1 MLPSPWPVSNLI
13 IVVLPEMKLFY
24 FFILFI
30 VLASCKKETFN
41 TSPDAFISF
50 SADTLKFDTVFTQTG
65 SVTKVV
71 KIKNENEDKILLTS
85 IKLMGGTASPFHIN
99 INGVSGSTLN
109 NVELAGKDSLYIFVS
124 VTINPTTINFPFIV
138 RDSIAIAYNG
148 NEKFIQLEA
157 FGRNARFLNNYS
169 VRTNENWTSTLP
181 YVILGTVTVDS
192 GAILTIEPGS
202 KIYFHA
208 NAHMQVNGKLI
219 ANGSSDQ
226 RIVFT
231 GDRLDEYYN
240 KLPGSWPGITFSSIS
255 NNNLLQYVNIV
266 NAFQGIHTTKYIP
279 GTIKIKMQQCIIDN
293 ASDAGIISE
302 YSSIQAENCL
312 ISNCGKNINL
322 FYGGDYSFTHC
333 TLAAYSTEFQLHKFE
348 TLSISDAKEE
358 NGIIITN
365 PMQANFI
372 NCIFWGDNGIVDNE
386 ITSDKQGNNFNVSLD
401 HCLYKASNDP
411 ANISFSSVIKNID
424 PLFDSI
430 DAANHYFDFRTF
442 NNLSAPGINQ
452 GSTTSLSID
461 LEGNNRNI
469 GAPDLG
475 SYEKQ

>member
-1 MLPSPWPVSNLI
+1 
-13 IVVLPEMKLFY
+13 MKLFY
-24 FFILFI
+24 FFVLFI
-30 VLASCKKETFN
+30 ILASCKKETFN
-41 TSPDAFISF
+41 TSTDAFIAF

-71 KIKNENEDKILLTS
+71 KIKNENEEKILLTS
-85 IKLMGGTASPFHIN
+85 IRLMGGSASQFHIN
-99 INGVSGSTLN
+99 INGVSGSALN
-109 NVELAGKDSLYIFVS
+109 NVELAGNDSLYIFVS
-124 VTINPTTINFPFIV
+124 VTINPTTVNLPFIV

-181 YVILGTVTVDS
+181 YVILGTVTIDS
-192 GAILTIEPGS
+192 AATLTIDAGS

-208 NAHMQVNGKLI
+208 NAHMQVNGTLI
-219 ANGSSDQ
+219 ANGSFDQ

-240 KLPGSWPGITFSSIS
+240 KLPGSWPGIIFSSIS
-255 NNNLLQYVNIV
+255 NNNLLQYANIV
-266 NAFQGIHTTKYIP
+266 NALQGIHITNYIP

-302 YSSIQAENCL
+302 HSSIQAENCL
-312 ISNCGKNINL
+312 ISNCGNNVNL

-358 NGIIITN
+358 NGTIVTN

-386 ITSDKQGNNFNVSLD
+386 ITTDKQGNNFNVSLD

-430 DAANHYFDFRTF
+430 DASNYYFDFRTF
-442 NNLSAPGINQ
+442 NNQSAPGINQ

-461 LEGNNRNI
+461 LDGNNRNI
-469 GAPDLG
+469 GTPDLG